1 MSRLARERV
10 SKKQAEVLGVTSLTG
25 ATVVGMQVK
34 KPAARA
40 AESAAASGSTLA
52 SGIGTARK
60 QASS

>member
-10 SKKQAEVLGVTSLTG
+10 SKIQAEVLGVTSLTG

-34 KPAARA
+34 KPAA

-52 SGIGTARK
+52 SGIGTIRK